1 MSTWITFV
9 KTEET
14 AQEVETKKAT
24 LHQLHYTIL
33 KIKKKIGIVE
43 WRIGAQDL

>member
-14 AQEVETKKAT
+14 EQEVERENKP
-24 LHQLHYTIL
+24 HQLHYTIL

-43 WRIGAQDL
+43 WRIGARDL